1 MGKYL
6 FLTEIRIAGRF
17 RRASRKNEGRY
28 DAIAY
33 VAADIT
39 YQLSV
44 WEIFK
49 KKRTSGTD
57 ENPITSHS
65 PMKTKDPEP

>member
-6 FLTEIRIAGRF
+6 FLIDIRIAGRF

-33 VAADIT
+33 VAADIV
-39 YQLSV
+39 YQSTV
-44 WEIFK
+44 REF
-49 KKRTSGTD
+49 SGRC
-57 ENPITSHS
+57 I
-65 PMKTKDPEP
+65 